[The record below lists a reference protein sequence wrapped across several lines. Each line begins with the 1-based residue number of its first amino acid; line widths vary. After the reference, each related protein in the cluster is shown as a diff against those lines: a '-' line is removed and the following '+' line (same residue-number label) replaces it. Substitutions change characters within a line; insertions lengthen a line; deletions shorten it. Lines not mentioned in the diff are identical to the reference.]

1 MNGPTLD
8 WFRLE
13 ERPLMAALQVKFDQR
28 AFSPNLRETIIRSS
42 RSMLIQL
49 MSRVKTLVH
58 SRTAHSS

>member
-1 MNGPTLD
+1 
-8 WFRLE
+8 
-13 ERPLMAALQVKFDQR
+13 MAALQVKFDQR

-58 SRTAHSS
+58 S